1 VCAVVKVALVLN
13 GEEPG
18 SDELKL
24 LDACDAIVCADGAAQ
39 ALLKT
44 DHVPSF
50 IVGDLDSLKP
60 DTYKWAEALDV
71 PIERHATDK
80 DAIDGDL
87 ALDKAL
93 ALGAKSVLILGGH
106 GGRSAMFLANLKILR
121 RVHDLGLDASMV
133 GRGESIRY
141 LSAGGDLSLAG
152 RTGATLNIV
161 SVDGD
166 AVVSLSGTQFDGTDI
181 MLDRKHAKGVS
192 NKITSDGARITV
204 RSGTVLAIVERKRQ
218 EYHIM

>member
-1 VCAVVKVALVLN
+1 MALVLN

-44 DHVPSF
+44 DHVPNV
-50 IVGDLDSLKP
+50 IVGDLDSLRP

-71 PIERHATDK
+71 PIERHAAVK
-80 DAIDGDL
+80 DAIDGEL

-93 ALGAKSVLILGGH
+93 AMGAKSILILGGH
-106 GGRSAMFLANLKILR
+106 GGRTAMFLANLKVLR

-141 LSAGGDLSLAG
+141 LSAGGELSLVG
-152 RTGATLNIV
+152 RTGATLNIL

-166 AVVSLSGTQFDGTDI
+166 AIITLSGTAFDGVDI
-181 MLDRKHAKGVS
+181 VLDRKRAKGVS
-192 NKITSDGARITV
+192 NKIVSDGARITV
-204 RSGTVLAIVERKRQ
+204 RSGTVLSVVERKKQ

>member
-1 VCAVVKVALVLN
+1 MKVALVLN

-44 DHVPSF
+44 DHVPNV
-50 IVGDLDSLKP
+50 IVGDLDSLRP

-71 PIERHATDK
+71 PIERHAAVK
-80 DAIDGDL
+80 DAIDGEL
-87 ALDKAL
+87 ALDKAI
-93 ALGAKSVLILGGH
+93 AMGAKSLLILGGH
-106 GGRSAMFLANLKILR
+106 GGRTAMFLANLKVLR

-141 LSAGGDLSLAG
+141 LSAGGELSLVG
-152 RTGATLNIV
+152 RTGATLNIL

-166 AVVSLSGTQFDGTDI
+166 AIITLSGTAFDGVDI
-181 MLDRKHAKGVS
+181 VLDRKRAKGVS
-192 NKITSDGARITV
+192 NKIISDGARIMV
-204 RSGTVLAIVERKRQ
+204 RSGTVLSVVERKKQ
-218 EYHIM
+218 EYHVM

>member
-1 VCAVVKVALVLN
+1 VKVALVLN

-44 DHVPSF
+44 DHVPTF

-71 PIERHATDK
+71 PIERHSTEK
-80 DAIDGDL
+80 DNIDGDL

-93 ALGAKSVLILGGH
+93 ALGANSVLILGGH

-121 RVHDLGLDASMV
+121 RVHDLGLDGSMV
-133 GRGESIRY
+133 GRGESLRY
-141 LSAGGDLSLAG
+141 LSAGGELPLVG
-152 RTGATLNIV
+152 RTGATLNIL

-166 AVVSLSGTQFDGTDI
+166 AVISVTGTAFDGKDI
-181 MLDRKHAKGVS
+181 TLDRKRARGVS
-192 NKITSDGARITV
+192 NKIVSDGARITV
-204 RSGTVLAIVERKRQ
+204 RSGVVLAVVERKKQ